1 MLQALCVWM
10 IVVNNPYQGAVYFST
25 ASATAGKI
33 VSTEKSIQNYF
44 NLSKVNED
52 LAKENARLLTTI
64 EVEKAKQKLVVD
76 TTDKVFGSI
85 SPYSVFI
92 ARVVNNTLDQTNNF
106 FTINKGSMHG
116 ITVGMGVLSPQGVAG
131 QIKAVSNHY
140 AIATSIL
147 NTKWSISA
155 KLKKDKADCI
165 VVWDAAMENAS
176 TAKIT
181 NLGRHHKI
189 KLGDTIVT
197 SGYKSALF
205 PYGVPIGKIIQI
217 EDDGKAFWG
226 VTIQLFTD
234 YGAMDYVYVINN
246 KYKHEIDSLEQPFL
260 KP

>member
-1 MLQALCVWM
+1 MLCIWM
-10 IVVNNPYQGAVYFST
+10 IVINNPYQGVVYFST
-25 ASATAGKI
+25 ASSTAGKI

-44 NLSKVNED
+44 NLAQVNED

-64 EVEKAKQKLVVD
+64 EIEKAKQKLDVD
-76 TTDKVFGSI
+76 TTDKVFKSV

-106 FTINKGSMHG
+106 FTINKGSVHG
-116 ITVGMGVLSPQGVAG
+116 ITEGMGVLSPQGVAG
-131 QIKAVSNHY
+131 QIKAVSDHY

-165 VVWDAAMENAS
+165 VVWDAAMESSS

-205 PYGVPIGKIIQI
+205 PYGIPIGKIIQI

-226 VTIQLFTD
+226 VTIQLYTD
-234 YGAMDYVYVINN
+234 YSAMDYVYVINN
-246 KYKHEIDSLEQPFL
+246 KYKHEIDSLEKPFI
-260 KP
+260 K